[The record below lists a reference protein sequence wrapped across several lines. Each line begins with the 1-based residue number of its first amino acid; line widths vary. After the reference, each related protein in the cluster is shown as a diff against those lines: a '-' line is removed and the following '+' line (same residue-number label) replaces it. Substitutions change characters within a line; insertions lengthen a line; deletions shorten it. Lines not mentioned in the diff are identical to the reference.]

1 MAEFPRDR
9 FDDVPSEVLRV
20 GAHRAPHRKGRG
32 WLWLGWAVLATVI
45 LTTGGLIGL
54 AAINSNINFD
64 LPFFPGQPGAQPP
77 TPPPPPP
84 AAPPPP
90 PPPPPTILNGTPTAG
105 LANQVGDALVAQGWG
120 GAAVGVGSRANAAT
134 RDIEE
139 TVVYYADPS
148 YEGAARG
155 LVLALGVGDI
165 RLSADYPGS
174 PVTVVIGADY
184 RPLP

>member
-1 MAEFPRDR
+1 MADFPRDR
-9 FDDVPSEVLRV
+9 FDEVPSDVLRV
-20 GAHRAPHRKGRG
+20 GAHRAPRKKGRG
-32 WLWLGWAVLATVI
+32 WLGFGWAVLATVI

-64 LPFFPGQPGAQPP
+64 LPFLPGQAEETP
-77 TPPPPPP
+77 TPTQTPTAEPTL
-84 AAPPPP
+84 APDVPL
-90 PPPPPTILNGTPTAG
+90 TILNGTPTAG
-105 LANQVGDALVAQGWG
+105 LANQVGDALVAQGWA
-120 GAAVGVGSRANAAT
+120 GAAVGVGSRANAGA

-139 TVVYYADPS
+139 TIVYYSEPA

-184 RPLP
+184 RPAP

>member
-1 MAEFPRDR
+1 MAETPHDR
-9 FDDVPSEVLRV
+9 FDDVPRGVLRV
-20 GAHRAPHRKGRG
+20 GAHRAPRKKGRG
-32 WLWLGWAVLATVI
+32 WLGLGWAVLATVI
-45 LTTGGLIGL
+45 LTTAGLIGL
-54 AAINSNINFD
+54 AAINNNINFD
-64 LPFFPGQPGAQPP
+64 LPFFPGEQGPETP
-77 TPPPPPP
+77 TPTQTPTAEPTL
-84 AAPPPP
+84 APDVPL
-90 PPPPPTILNGTPTAG
+90 TILNGTPTAG

-139 TVVYYADPS
+139 TIVYYADPT

-165 RLSADYPGS
+165 RLSTDYPGS
-174 PVTVVIGADY
+174 PITVVIGADY

>member
-1 MAEFPRDR
+1 MAETPHDR

-20 GAHRAPHRKGRG
+20 GAHRAPRKKGRG
-32 WLWLGWAVLATVI
+32 WLGFGWAVLATVI
-45 LTTGGLIGL
+45 LTTVGLIGL

-64 LPFFPGQPGAQPP
+64 FPFFPGQEQGETP
-77 TPPPPPP
+77 TPTQTPTAEPTL
-84 AAPPPP
+84 APEVPL
-90 PPPPPTILNGTPTAG
+90 TILNGTPTAG

-120 GAAVGVGSRANAAT
+120 GAAVGVGSRANAGT

-139 TVVYYADPS
+139 TIVYYADPS

-184 RPLP
+184 RPVP